1 MTMTSRFGI
10 REVADMT
17 FRALSPMD
25 IGNQHFDKDAVVFTV
40 DTAQTSSLEGAA
52 TTVYAQGQK
61 VAPCISD
68 DVKQTALIAGK
79 PCKTNSFKVIS
90 SKAIEFYI
98 WEFY

>member
-52 TTVYAQGQK
+52 TTVYAQGGK
-61 VAPCISD
+61 GYPR
-68 DVKQTALIAGK
+68 LIAWDGWY
-79 PCKTNSFKVIS
+79 NI
-90 SKAIEFYI
+90 AA
-98 WEFY
+98 